1 MMMVYVSTKLD
12 DKNTTAMTDTDN
24 NIRNDNNNNNM
35 MRAPV
40 SLSCSIRSLWQAA
53 L

>member
-24 NIRNDNNNNNM
+24 NIRNNNINNNM
-35 MRAPV
+35 IEDADTDI
-40 SLSCSIRSLWQAA
+40 LN
-53 L
+53 